1 MTTKTYQNSWDS
13 VREGLRNKFSIE
25 HLYYK
30 RRKIQISKFPPKGI
44 RGKKGQTKPKTNGRK
59 EIKKKKKNKL
69 VRLKTEKYSKSPKPR
84 AVSLK

>member
-30 RRKIQISKFPPKGI
+30 RRKIQISKSPPKAI

-59 EIKKKKKNKL
+59 ETKKKKKKQTGEIENRKIQ
-69 VRLKTEKYSKSPKPR
+69 
-84 AVSLK
+84 